1 MDHAGLERLRFAVEL
16 AQQSFDGI
24 SGDLPEWNLDRSE
37 QRIDRNRLRR
47 VVVADHGELLRNPQP
62 QRIGA
67 LVGAE
72 GHLVVGG
79 ENRGDSLFKQL
90 RGGAAAAVDEAF
102 GRAPQAQAPEP
113 DILTLEI
120 LAAPE
125 PIVPPE
131 PEPQPEAETEPASEP
146 EPEPTYT
153 PPVFSAEEADGI
165 RIAGACS
172 YTPDK
177 QTLLLQP
184 SSLDFQ
190 QDGPTVLIVHTHS
203 SEAYTMEAGFEY
215 PESDELRTQ
224 DSRYSVIRIGD
235 EIAQIL
241 QDAGIEVLH
250 DTEPNDY
257 PNYNGAYERMRQTI
271 EGYLA
276 AYPTIQMVL
285 DLHRDAAEDAGG
297 VPVALTAYP
306 DGEACAEL
314 MLVVGTDEGGL
325 PHPDW
330 QENLANALKLQALLN
345 RSAPG
350 LCRDLDLRTERFN
363 QHETPG
369 SLLVEVGAS
378 GNTLAEALRS
388 ARILGNALV
397 KLIRGEEA

>member
-1 MDHAGLERLRFAVEL
+1 MGKSPEAAIF
-16 AQQSFDGI
+16 
-24 SGDLPEWNLDRSE
+24 LPKAPVLPAASRAYTLD
-37 QRIDRNRLRR
+37 
-47 VVVADHGELLRNPQP
+47 
-62 QRIGA
+62 
-67 LVGAE
+67 
-72 GHLVVGG
+72 GG
-79 ENRGDSLFKQL
+79 EAYEKQQHRKPL
-90 RGGAAAAVDEAF
+90 LHESGGVRRDRPAAAVDEAF
-102 GRAPQAQAPEP
+102 GRVPQAQAPEP

-131 PEPQPEAETEPASEP
+131 PQPEAEPEPASEP
-146 EPEPTYT
+146 EPGPTYT

-177 QTLLLQP
+177 QALLLQP
-184 SSLDFQ
+184 SRLDFQ

-297 VPVALTAYP
+297 
-306 DGEACAEL
+306 
-314 MLVVGTDEGGL
+314 L

-397 KLIRGEEA
+397 KLIRGEAA

>member
-1 MDHAGLERLRFAVEL
+1 MKNSSIENRFCMSLVAFAVIVRLLL
-16 AQQSFDGI
+16 AT
-24 SGDLPEWNLDRSE
+24 
-37 QRIDRNRLRR
+37 
-47 VVVADHGELLRNPQP
+47 
-62 QRIGA
+62 
-67 LVGAE
+67 
-72 GHLVVGG
+72 
-79 ENRGDSLFKQL
+79 
-90 RGGAAAAVDEAF
+90 GAAAAVDEVF
-102 GRAPQAQAPEP
+102 GLAPQAQAQAPEP

-125 PIVPPE
+125 PAPPE
-131 PEPQPEAETEPASEP
+131 PEPQPEPQPEAEPEPVP

-153 PPVFSAEEADGI
+153 PPVFSADEADKI
-165 RIAGACS
+165 QIAGACS

-177 QTLLLQP
+177 QALLLQP

-235 EIAQIL
+235 EIAQLL

-257 PNYNGAYERMRQTI
+257 PNYNGSYERMRQTI
-271 EGYLA
+271 ERYLA

-285 DLHRDAAEDAGG
+285 DLHRDAAEDADGA
-297 VPVALTAYP
+297 PVALTAYP

-388 ARILGNALV
+388 ARILANALV
-397 KLIRGEEA
+397 TLIRGEAT